1 MASEVVD
8 NNRIENFISSFDY
21 NETECIKNI
30 YDYCINN
37 DVPIIKNQTK
47 SFLRSIINIKKP
59 TKILEIGTAVGY
71 STIIIFDEVKKYC
84 KNPIMYTIEN
94 YPKRID
100 EAVKNFKKYGY
111 KDIAL
116 FKDDAS
122 VILEKLAQSGDK
134 FDFIFLD
141 AAKAQYSVWF
151 NNIKKLLNNNGIL
164 IADNIFKDG
173 EVIESRYLIR
183 KRDRTIHQRIREFLH
198 KIFNDENL
206 KSYVYTIGDGVSL
219 SIKNGE

>member
-1 MASEVVD
+1 MD
-8 NNRIENFISSFDY
+8 NNRIENFIQSFNYD
-21 NETECIKNI
+21 ETECINSI
-30 YDYCINN
+30 YNYCINN

-47 SFLRSIINIKKP
+47 SFIRSIINIKKP

-71 STIIIFDEVKKYC
+71 SSIIIFDEVKKYC

-94 YPKRID
+94 YPKRIE
-100 EAVKNFKKYGY
+100 EALKNFKKYGY

-141 AAKAQYSVWF
+141 AAKAQYSIWLD
-151 NNIKKLLNNNGIL
+151 NIKKLLNKNGVL

-198 KIFNDENL
+198 KIFND
-206 KSYVYTIGDGVSL
+206 KDFVSYVYTIGDGVSL
-219 SIKNGE
+219 SIKNGD